1 MSWRQCHFPWQ
12 PPNAWACLLIV
23 NLECLIQEKSI
34 FFFPILPKEQSL
46 FKCWNKEILCAYTN
60 ICQTH
65 QIWSR
70 SFLTREGLK
79 VFLTAETFSHLE
91 ILFAHLE
98 ILFGNKVISKFQT
111 FWTGMEVLSD
121 KLPLFAFTETN
132 KVHDLKTNWSS
143 SWSWSS
149 SWIWSRCWQ
158 QWITMKPRSDWSSAA
173 PH

>member
-23 NLECLIQEKSI
+23 NLECLIQEKLI
-34 FFFPILPKEQSL
+34 FIFPILPKERSL

-91 ILFAHLE
+91 ILFAYLE
-98 ILFGNKVISKFQT
+98 ILFDNKVISNSKLFELGWKFFQT
-111 FWTGMEVLSD
+111 NCRFLLLRKRIKFMTWKQIDRHHDHAHLHGSD
-121 KLPLFAFTETN
+121 RDADNNE
-132 KVHDLKTNWSS
+132 
-143 SWSWSS
+143 
-149 SWIWSRCWQ
+149 
-158 QWITMKPRSDWSSAA
+158 
-173 PH
+173 

>member
-1 MSWRQCHFPWQ
+1 MSWQIVSDNKIQISILILRRGALSMMMCCWLVVDGKTFSWQ
-12 PPNAWACLLIV
+12 
-23 NLECLIQEKSI
+23 SH
-34 FFFPILPKEQSL
+34 SL
-46 FKCWNKEILCAYTN
+46 MRWFSK
-60 ICQTH
+60 Q
-65 QIWSR
+65 WSR

-111 FWTGMEVLSD
+111 FWTGMEVFSD